1 MGGAE
6 RQISYLAPA
15 LNRRGLR
22 GAIINV
28 SPTAGTAWMD
38 AGVKLVTT
46 RSSRPISR
54 LLEISQL
61 LRQWQPRIVHG
72 WHYQCNIYAGISGRL
87 AGVKLRLGS
96 LRNDLLFELAVCKRA
111 WRPLVFR
118 SVQGLIANTK
128 RALANRRLVN
138 YPLPPM
144 LTIWNGIDSA
154 EWQGNRGPGGSFF
167 PNNAFVLGII
177 ARIAWEKAPLFFI
190 EAFDRFRCEVAE
202 ARALWIGDGPLR
214 GELEQEISRRRLGDH
229 VKLLGRQPN
238 VGELLPAISAMTLTS
253 LHEGMPN
260 ALMEGAAS
268 GRPAVA
274 TDVGGNA
281 EVIEDGVT
289 GIIVPP
295 GNEPELIAAWKKLAM
310 NRELREKMGQA
321 ARKRMAERFAS
332 ERMVENFAALYQR
345 LMAGE
350 PFAGI
355 AAAWEP

>member
-1 MGGAE
+1 M
-6 RQISYLAPA
+6 
-15 LNRRGLR
+15 
-22 GAIINV
+22 
-28 SPTAGTAWMD
+28 
-38 AGVKLVTT
+38 
-46 RSSRPISR
+46 
-54 LLEISQL
+54 
-61 LRQWQPRIVHG
+61 
-72 WHYQCNIYAGISGRL
+72 
-87 AGVKLRLGS
+87 KLRLGS

-118 SVQGLIANTK
+118 SVQGLIATTK